1 MHLRDGGGDAAME
14 FAYRVQ
20 LDDPELSS
28 GLVHDLGS
36 IPGVAGVVL
45 LMQDEESE
53 V

>member
-1 MHLRDGGGDAAME
+1 MTVSAHYDAIAAWYDAQIRDGG
-14 FAYRVQ
+14 
-20 LDDPELSS
+20 LI
-28 GLVHDLGS
+28 HDLGA